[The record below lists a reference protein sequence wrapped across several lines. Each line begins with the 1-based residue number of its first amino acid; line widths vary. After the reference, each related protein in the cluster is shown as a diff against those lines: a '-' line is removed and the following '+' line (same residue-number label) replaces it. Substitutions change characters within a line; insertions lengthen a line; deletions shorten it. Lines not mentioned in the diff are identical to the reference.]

1 MVTEVTC
8 VDYIEDGIL
17 WKTIATQVQ
26 GVSLPKCHL
35 KITSVQK
42 FFFPFIFIIL
52 LTEENGKVKRRNT
65 KGHFYR
71 MDYLPFYT

>member
-35 KITSVQK
+35 KITSVQSS
-42 FFFPFIFIIL
+42 FFLSFL
-52 LTEENGKVKRRNT
+52 L
-65 KGHFYR
+65 YS
-71 MDYLPFYT
+71 